1 MPEIP
6 PSSDVYDFIIFRGQD
21 IKDLTVLEA
30 CNAVNDPAIVSI
42 NQRPPGGKG
51 LAGSG
56 KAPAKGSAAGVG
68 GGVGSGG
75 SGYPLWNKRPSGD
88 GRSAG
93 NYGWGQGSGS
103 GGRQNQQ
110 NNYNAWGQCD
120 SRQNQYKG
128 GGGYGWGHQGRN
140 LGGRYDG
147 GGEGTYGGYGKGGG
161 VKAGQKGNEV
171 KAGKVPKGRGKGGK
185 GSSKGGSEVGR
196 GNPNVGGQGGGARRG
211 GSSNVPG
218 APVGELPP
226 EENAEAKKEFAEDF
240 NYEAAN
246 EKFDKVQII
255 ESVEGD
261 AGVVEER
268 LKPLSGYDKGKSF
281 FDNISCE
288 ATERTVEAERQKV
301 DREKARQ
308 FDRETFGNTRRPPR
322 PTVAR
327 PGKGRS
333 K

>member
-1 MPEIP
+1 
-6 PSSDVYDFIIFRGQD
+6 
-21 IKDLTVLEA
+21 
-30 CNAVNDPAIVSI
+30 
-42 NQRPPGGKG
+42 
-51 LAGSG
+51 
-56 KAPAKGSAAGVG
+56 
-68 GGVGSGG
+68 
-75 SGYPLWNKRPSGD
+75 
-88 GRSAG
+88 
-93 NYGWGQGSGS
+93 
-103 GGRQNQQ
+103 
-110 NNYNAWGQCD
+110 
-120 SRQNQYKG
+120 
-128 GGGYGWGHQGRN
+128 
-140 LGGRYDG
+140 
-147 GGEGTYGGYGKGGG
+147 
-161 VKAGQKGNEV
+161 
-171 KAGKVPKGRGKGGK
+171 
-185 GSSKGGSEVGR
+185 
-196 GNPNVGGQGGGARRG
+196 
-211 GSSNVPG
+211 
-218 APVGELPP
+218 VGELPP

-246 EKFDKVQII
+246 EKFDKVQIM

-261 AGVVEER
+261 ADVVEER